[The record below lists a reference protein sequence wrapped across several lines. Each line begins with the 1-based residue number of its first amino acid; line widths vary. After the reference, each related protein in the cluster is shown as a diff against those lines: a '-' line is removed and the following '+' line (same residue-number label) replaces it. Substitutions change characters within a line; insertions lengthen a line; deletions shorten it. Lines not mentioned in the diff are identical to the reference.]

1 MEMEVRRKLEE
12 EEQRKKDE
20 EERIKR
26 EKEEADRQL
35 QVNKILHDPTQLSL
49 SRFFTPPLL
58 SRFALITERL
68 EEAKRHSVTVSR
80 SAVNMLS

>member
-1 MEMEVRRKLEE
+1 MEVRRKLEE

-35 QVNKILHDPTQLSL
+35 QVNKIV
-49 SRFFTPPLL
+49 
-58 SRFALITERL
+58 ICG
-68 EEAKRHSVTVSR
+68 
-80 SAVNMLS
+80 

>member
-1 MEMEVRRKLEE
+1 MEVRRKLEE

-35 QVNKILHDPTQLSL
+35 QVNKI
-49 SRFFTPPLL
+49 
-58 SRFALITERL
+58 
-68 EEAKRHSVTVSR
+68 
-80 SAVNMLS
+80 VNCE

>member
-1 MEMEVRRKLEE
+1 MNRAAVQICQIRSKYNFLKTFSNRRMEMEVRRKLEE

-35 QVNKILHDPTQLSL
+35 QVNKI
-49 SRFFTPPLL
+49 
-58 SRFALITERL
+58 
-68 EEAKRHSVTVSR
+68 
-80 SAVNMLS
+80 VNCG

>member
-1 MEMEVRRKLEE
+1 MEVRRKLEE

-35 QVNKILHDPTQLSL
+35 QVNKI
-49 SRFFTPPLL
+49 
-58 SRFALITERL
+58 
-68 EEAKRHSVTVSR
+68 VSCE
-80 SAVNMLS
+80 

>member
-1 MEMEVRRKLEE
+1 MEVRRKLEE

-35 QVNKILHDPTQLSL
+35 QVNKM
-49 SRFFTPPLL
+49 
-58 SRFALITERL
+58 
-68 EEAKRHSVTVSR
+68 
-80 SAVNMLS
+80 VNCA

>member
-1 MEMEVRRKLEE
+1 MEVRRKLEE

-35 QVNKILHDPTQLSL
+35 QVNKI
-49 SRFFTPPLL
+49 
-58 SRFALITERL
+58 
-68 EEAKRHSVTVSR
+68 
-80 SAVNMLS
+80 VNSG

>member
-1 MEMEVRRKLEE
+1 MEVRRKLEE

-35 QVNKILHDPTQLSL
+35 QVNKI
-49 SRFFTPPLL
+49 
-58 SRFALITERL
+58 
-68 EEAKRHSVTVSR
+68 
-80 SAVNMLS
+80 VNCR

>member
-1 MEMEVRRKLEE
+1 MEVRRKLEE

-35 QVNKILHDPTQLSL
+35 QVNKIISCG
-49 SRFFTPPLL
+49 
-58 SRFALITERL
+58 
-68 EEAKRHSVTVSR
+68 
-80 SAVNMLS
+80 

>member
-1 MEMEVRRKLEE
+1 MEVRRKLEE

-35 QVNKILHDPTQLSL
+35 QVNKI
-49 SRFFTPPLL
+49 
-58 SRFALITERL
+58 
-68 EEAKRHSVTVSR
+68 VSCG
-80 SAVNMLS
+80 

>member
-1 MEMEVRRKLEE
+1 MEVRRKLEE

-35 QVNKILHDPTQLSL
+35 QVNKI
-49 SRFFTPPLL
+49 
-58 SRFALITERL
+58 
-68 EEAKRHSVTVSR
+68 
-80 SAVNMLS
+80 VNCG

>member
-1 MEMEVRRKLEE
+1 MEVRRKLEE

-35 QVNKILHDPTQLSL
+35 QVNKIVHCG
-49 SRFFTPPLL
+49 
-58 SRFALITERL
+58 
-68 EEAKRHSVTVSR
+68 
-80 SAVNMLS
+80 